1 MIIGEYEEA
10 LNIIE
15 LIKTFAKLNLIS
27 CCEIY
32 YGFYTYCYNKK
43 PVPPNISRQIDVPLQ
58 PFAKFTDD
66 HDTPKWAKEAIA
78 VVAEQGIVN
87 GRSHNRFAPNETP
100 TRVEAVTVLLRF
112 LALQIGE

>member
-1 MIIGEYEEA
+1 M
-10 LNIIE
+10 
-15 LIKTFAKLNLIS
+15 
-27 CCEIY
+27 
-32 YGFYTYCYNKK
+32 
-43 PVPPNISRQIDVPLQ
+43 PLQ

-87 GRSHNRFAPNETP
+87 GRSHNRFAPNETA